1 MLCCDQAILEGIIP
15 DRGVS
20 DVAWIGY
27 HDRDAEAGCTDHR
40 HQGIGGNIQ
49 ATTFIWMDGTPSD
62 YENWASGEPNDWQN
76 GQAQCDGTGNE
87 DCTEAWRG
95 GTNWNDANCGGAKP
109 YVCKICGEPCSPTD
123 FRIYGLDN
131 QLVRSAA
138 AAEDECLRKGGHLAS
153 AHSQEDSDAIK
164 AAISATSASTAHSS
178 KERRRPLFCQPF
190 SAITEPAPGILVPL
204 SGILAS
210 RRRKPRK
217 NGEKRSR
224 NGRDMA

>member
-210 RRRKPRK
+210 RRRKQRK
-217 NGEKRSR
+217 NGEKTSK
-224 NGRDMA
+224 NGRDMV

>member
-153 AHSQEDSDAIK
+153 AHSQEVK
-164 AAISATSASTAHSS
+164 
-178 KERRRPLFCQPF
+178 
-190 SAITEPAPGILVPL
+190 
-204 SGILAS
+204 
-210 RRRKPRK
+210 
-217 NGEKRSR
+217 
-224 NGRDMA
+224 